1 MLIYISFEIV
11 FLINLFSRLKYEL
24 INYSFFSGQGRVNQL
39 GGVFIN
45 GRPLPNHIRLQII
58 ELASQG
64 VRPCT
69 SPLLVSLP

>member
-1 MLIYISFEIV
+1 MLNLMLSYISFEIV

-45 GRPLPNHIRLQII
+45 GRPLPYKVTKVTNCPTEQRQIRY
-58 ELASQG
+58 
-64 VRPCT
+64 P
-69 SPLLVSLP
+69 